1 MFPKVGIVIL
11 HYGSLANTIECL
23 QSVFALDYPFFETI
37 VVDNSLHPTDGT
49 TLRELFPGTTLLS
62 MPENLGYAEGNNQG
76 IAYAIGHDCAYV
88 LLLNNDTVIA
98 KDLLIHF
105 VQTAQTHPN
114 AGCLG
119 AKIFYYDEPITL
131 WHAGGFL
138 HSKTLRLYHKGYKE
152 IDLANEYNHIAEI
165 EYACGCAIFVTK
177 EVIETVGALSK
188 EFFLIWEEV
197 DWCWR
202 IRKSGYSCLFVP
214 QAKVWHKISRSFQE
228 GNRGTLWHYF
238 YSRNRLVF
246 LNHHLPKK
254 QKRAFYYFQLPKELF
269 SLFFYAFHPQVTKR
283 TRLLH
288 RAALKGIFDYYRGL
302 LGPCPHK
309 NLH

>member
-1 MFPKVGIVIL
+1 MPPKVGIIIL

-23 QSVFALDYPFFETI
+23 QSVFALDYPLFETI

-49 TLRELFPGTTLLS
+49 TLKELFPKVTLLS

-76 IAYAIGHDCAYV
+76 IAYAIKHDCAYA

-98 KDLLIHF
+98 KDLLTHF
-105 VQTAQTHPN
+105 VQTAQTHPK

-119 AKIFYYDEPITL
+119 AKIFFYDEPITL

-152 IDLANEYNHIAEI
+152 IDLANEYNSTAEI

-177 EVIETVGALSK
+177 EAIETVGFLSK

-202 IRKSGYSCLFVP
+202 IRKAGYRCLFVP
-214 QAKVWHKISRSFQE
+214 QARVWHKISCSFQ
-228 GNRGTLWHYF
+228 GRGALWHYF
-238 YSRNRLVF
+238 YFRNRLVF
-246 LNHHLPKK
+246 LQRHLPRK
-254 QKRAFYYFQLPKELF
+254 QRLAFYYFQLPKELF
-269 SLFFYAFHPQVTKR
+269 SLFFYAFYPRVTKT

-288 RAALKGIFDYYRGL
+288 RAALRGVLDYYRGL
-302 LGPCPHK
+302 LGACSHK
-309 NLH
+309 NFR

>member
-1 MFPKVGIVIL
+1 MSPKVGIIIL

-23 QSVFALDYPFFETI
+23 QSVFALDYPLFETI
-37 VVDNSLHPTDGT
+37 VVDNSLHPTDGK
-49 TLRELFPGTTLLS
+49 TLRELFPITLLS

-76 IAYAIGHDCAYV
+76 IAYAIKHDCTYV

-98 KDLLIHF
+98 KDLLNHF
-105 VQTAQTHPN
+105 VQTAQTHPR

-119 AKIFYYDEPITL
+119 AKIFYYDEPTTL

-152 IDLANEYNHIAEI
+152 IDLANEYNNTAEI

-177 EVIETVGALSK
+177 EVIEAVGFLSK

-202 IRKSGYSCLFVP
+202 IRKAGYRCLFVP
-214 QAKVWHKISRSFQE
+214 QAKVWHKISSGFQV
-228 GNRGTLWHYF
+228 GNSGALWHYF
-238 YSRNRLVF
+238 YFRNRLVF
-246 LNHHLPKK
+246 LRYHLPRK
-254 QKRAFYYFQLPKELF
+254 QRLVFYFFQFPKELF
-269 SLFFYAFHPQVTKR
+269 RMLFCAFHPRFPKT
-283 TRLLH
+283 THLLN
-288 RAALKGIFDYYRGL
+288 RAALMGIFDFYRGFL
-302 LGPCPHK
+302 DSGSQK
-309 NLH
+309 KFR

>member
-1 MFPKVGIVIL
+1 MSPKVGIVIL

-23 QSVFALDYPFFETI
+23 QSVFALDYPLFETI
-37 VVDNSLHPTDGT
+37 VVDNSLHPTDGI
-49 TLRELFPGTTLLS
+49 TLRELFPVSLLS

-76 IAYAIGHDCAYV
+76 MAYAIEHDCAYV

-98 KDLLIHF
+98 KDLLTHF
-105 VQTAQTHPN
+105 VQTAQTHPT

-119 AKIFYYDEPITL
+119 AKIFYYDEPIML

-138 HSKTLRLYHKGYKE
+138 HSKTLRLYHKGYRE
-152 IDLANEYNHIAEI
+152 IDLANEYNYIAEI

-177 EVIETVGALSK
+177 EVIKTVGTLSK

-202 IRKSGYSCLFVP
+202 MRKAGYRCLFVP
-214 QAKVWHKISRSFQE
+214 RAKVWHKISCGFQG
-228 GNRGTLWHYF
+228 GNQGALRQYF

-254 QKRAFYYFQLPKELF
+254 QKFIFYFFQFPKELF
-269 SLFFYAFHPQVTKR
+269 RMFFCAFHPQFPKT
-283 TRLLH
+283 TQLLN
-288 RAALKGIFDYYRGL
+288 RAALIGVFDFCRDY
-302 LGPCPHK
+302 LGPGSHK
-309 NLH
+309 KFC

>member
-1 MFPKVGIVIL
+1 MSPKVGIVIL

-23 QSVFALDYPFFETI
+23 QSVFALDYPLFETI
-37 VVDNSLHPTDGT
+37 VVDNSLHPTDGI
-49 TLRELFPGTTLLS
+49 TLRKLFPEAILLS

-76 IAYAIGHDCAYV
+76 IAYAIKHECTYV

-105 VQTAQTHPN
+105 VQTAQTYPN

-152 IDLANEYNHIAEI
+152 IDLANKYNHIAEI

-177 EVIETVGALSK
+177 EVIKTVGTLSK
-188 EFFLIWEEV
+188 EFFLIWEEA

-214 QAKVWHKISRSFQE
+214 QAKVWHKISCSL
-228 GNRGTLWHYF
+228 NRGTLWHYF
-238 YSRNRLVF
+238 YSRNRLTF
-246 LNHHLPKK
+246 LNYHLPKK
-254 QKRAFYYFQLPKELF
+254 QKRAFYCFQFPKELF
-269 SLFFYAFHPQVTKR
+269 FLFFMPFILSLLKQHAFYIVQH
-283 TRLLH
+283 
-288 RAALKGIFDYYRGL
+288 
-302 LGPCPHK
+302 
-309 NLH
+309 

>member
-1 MFPKVGIVIL
+1 MPPKVGIIIL
-11 HYGSLANTIECL
+11 HYGSVSNTIECL
-23 QSVFALDYPFFETI
+23 QSVFALDYPVFETI

-49 TLRELFPGTTLLS
+49 ILRGLFPITLLS

-76 IAYAIGHDCAYV
+76 IACAIKHDCTYV

-98 KDLLIHF
+98 KDLLNRF
-105 VQTAQTHPN
+105 VQTAQTHPKS
-114 AGCLG
+114 GCLG
-119 AKIFYYDEPITL
+119 AKIFYYDEPTTL

-152 IDLANEYNHIAEI
+152 IDLANEYNNVTEI

-177 EVIETVGALSK
+177 EAIETVGTLSK

-202 IRKSGYSCLFVP
+202 IRKAGYSCLFVP
-214 QAKVWHKISRSFQE
+214 QAKVWHKISSGFQE
-228 GNRGTLWHYF
+228 GRGTLWHYF
-238 YSRNRLVF
+238 YFRNRLVF
-246 LNHHLPKK
+246 LKHHLPRK
-254 QKRAFYYFQLPKELF
+254 QRFAFYYFQLPKELF
-269 SLFFYAFHPQVTKR
+269 SLFFYAFYPQVTK
-283 TRLLH
+283 TTHLLY
-288 RAALKGIFDYYRGL
+288 RAALRGVFDYYRGF

-309 NLH
+309 NLR